1 MPSFLDDRVDS
12 DAILGNI
19 RNIVEI
25 ESPSRHAAGVNRVLE
40 TIARSFEGTGA
51 ASERELTADSFGDI
65 LLVRCDPTR
74 NEPGILVLSH
84 MDTVH
89 PVGTLAS
96 KLTYRREGD
105 RVYGPGIYDMK
116 GGLMLAVEA
125 FRRIAQARR
134 RTKLPITF
142 LFTPDEELSSPVSRR
157 VIEREARGQRY
168 VLVTEPARDGGKVVT
183 ERKGIGVF
191 VIRTRG
197 RPAHAGGDPDKG
209 RNAIVAMAEIVLAIN
224 VLNDPRRGITTN
236 VGLIAGGTARNT
248 VAEECMIEVD
258 LRFCDPANASE
269 MEAKLKALKSSR
281 PDIETTVTGKIT
293 RPPFVRGRGVDLVF
307 DKAATIAKEIGFNL
321 KRAPRVGGGSD
332 GNFTVAM
339 GIPTLDGLGVDGD
352 GAHTNHE
359 YMLFSS
365 IEPRTRLLQGLMEQL
380 E

>member
-12 DAILGNI
+12 DAILDDI
-19 RNIVEI
+19 RIIVEI
-25 ESPSRHAAGVNRVLE
+25 ESPSRNAAGVNRVLE

-51 ASERELTADSFGDI
+51 TCEREPTTDSLGDI
-65 LLVRCDPTR
+65 LRVRCDPTR
-74 NEPGILVLSH
+74 SEPGILVLSH

-89 PVGTLAS
+89 PIGTLAG
-96 KLTYRREGD
+96 KLAYRREGD

-116 GGLMLAVEA
+116 GGLMLAVAA
-125 FRRIAQARR
+125 FRRIAQAGR

-142 LFTPDEELSSPVSRR
+142 LLTPDEELSSPASRS

-168 VLVTEPARDGGKVVT
+168 VLVTEPARHGVKIVT

-224 VLNDPRRGITTN
+224 ALNDPARGITTN

-258 LRFCDPANASE
+258 LRFCDQTSAGE
-269 MEAKLKALKSSR
+269 MEARIKALKSSR
-281 PDIETTVTGKIT
+281 PDIETSVTGKIT
-293 RPPFVRGRGVDLVF
+293 RPPFVRGRAVDLVF
-307 DKAATIAKEIGFNL
+307 DKAAAIAKEIGFKL
-321 KRAPRVGGGSD
+321 ESAARVGGGSD

-365 IEPRTRLLQGLMEQL
+365 IEPHTRLLQGLMEQL

>member
-365 IEPRTRLLQGLMEQL
+365 IEPRTRLLQGLMVQL

>member
-12 DAILGNI
+12 DAILDDI
-19 RNIVEI
+19 RIIVEI
-25 ESPSRHAAGVNRVLE
+25 ESPSRNDAGVNRVLE

-51 ASERELTADSFGDI
+51 TCEREPTTASLGDI
-65 LLVRCDPTR
+65 LRLRCDPTR
-74 NEPGILVLSH
+74 SEPGILVLSH

-89 PVGTLAS
+89 PIGTLAG
-96 KLTYRREGD
+96 KLAYRREGD

-116 GGLMLAVEA
+116 GGLMPAVAA
-125 FRRIAQARR
+125 FRRIAQAGR

-142 LFTPDEELSSPVSRR
+142 LLTPDEELSSPASRS

-168 VLVTEPARDGGKVVT
+168 VLVTEPARHGGKIVT

-224 VLNDPRRGITTN
+224 ALNDPARGITTN

-258 LRFCDPANASE
+258 LRFCDQTSAGE
-269 MEAKLKALKSSR
+269 MEARIKALKSSR

-293 RPPFVRGRGVDLVF
+293 RPPFVRGRAVDLVF
-307 DKAATIAKEIGFNL
+307 DKAAAIAKEIGFKL
-321 KRAPRVGGGSD
+321 ESAARVGGGSD

>member
-89 PVGTLAS
+89 PVGTLAN

-209 RNAIVAMAEIVLAIN
+209 RNAIVAMAEIC
-224 VLNDPRRGITTN
+224 DQC
-236 VGLIAGGTARNT
+236 
-248 VAEECMIEVD
+248 AE
-258 LRFCDPANASE
+258 RS
-269 MEAKLKALKSSR
+269 
-281 PDIETTVTGKIT
+281 
-293 RPPFVRGRGVDLVF
+293 
-307 DKAATIAKEIGFNL
+307 
-321 KRAPRVGGGSD
+321 
-332 GNFTVAM
+332 
-339 GIPTLDGLGVDGD
+339 
-352 GAHTNHE
+352 
-359 YMLFSS
+359 
-365 IEPRTRLLQGLMEQL
+365 
-380 E
+380 

>member
-209 RNAIVAMAEIVLAIN
+209 RNAIIAMAEIVLAIN

-293 RPPFVRGRGVDLVF
+293 RPPFVRGWGVDLVF

>member
-12 DAILGNI
+12 DAILDDI
-19 RNIVEI
+19 RIIVEI
-25 ESPSRHAAGVNRVLE
+25 ESPSRNAAGVNRVLE

-51 ASERELTADSFGDI
+51 TCEREPTTASLGDI
-65 LLVRCDPTR
+65 LRLRCDPTR
-74 NEPGILVLSH
+74 SEPGILVLSH

-89 PVGTLAS
+89 PIGTLAG
-96 KLTYRREGD
+96 KLAYRREGD

-116 GGLMLAVEA
+116 GGLMLAVAA
-125 FRRIAQARR
+125 FRRIAQAGR

-142 LFTPDEELSSPVSRR
+142 LLTPDEELSSPASRS

-168 VLVTEPARDGGKVVT
+168 VLVTEPARHGGKIVT

-224 VLNDPRRGITTN
+224 ALNDPARGITTN

-258 LRFCDPANASE
+258 LRFCDQTSAGE
-269 MEAKLKALKSSR
+269 MEARIKALKSSR

-293 RPPFVRGRGVDLVF
+293 RPPFVRGRAVDLVF
-307 DKAATIAKEIGFNL
+307 DKAAAIAKEIGFKL
-321 KRAPRVGGGSD
+321 ESAARVGGGSD